1 MGMGKE
7 KDIFDDMSLILLMYN
22 ISQNG
27 IKFARSKSKELTNL
41 RDSYYLLKIYYSEI
55 ELSQEDLCDIFCQS
69 KWTVAKTL
77 RKLEDKGYIE
87 RIINKDN
94 RRKYILKLTKKG
106 EEVIPVLKREV
117 DYWHNSVGLAK
128 ISDES
133 MAVIRDVARK
143 SYNLVND
150 WGLNN
155 GWRDTL

>member
-7 KDIFDDMSLILLMYN
+7 KDIFDDRSLILLMYN

-27 IKFARSKSKELTNL
+27 IKFARSKSKELTNI
-41 RDSYYLLKIYYSEI
+41 RECYYLLKIYYSEI

-69 KWTVAKTL
+69 KGTVAKTL

-106 EEVIPVLKREV
+106 EEVIPVLKREA

-128 ISDES
+128 ISDEY

-150 WGLNN
+150 
-155 GWRDTL
+155 

>member
-27 IKFARSKSKELTNL
+27 IKFARSKSKELINL

-69 KWTVAKTL
+69 KGTVAKTL

-133 MAVIRDVARK
+133 MVVIRDVARK

-150 WGLNN
+150 
-155 GWRDTL
+155 

>member
-69 KWTVAKTL
+69 KGTVAKTL

-133 MAVIRDVARK
+133 MAVIRDVTRK

-150 WGLNN
+150 
-155 GWRDTL
+155 

>member
-1 MGMGKE
+1 MSMGKE

-69 KWTVAKTL
+69 KGTVAKTL

-133 MAVIRDVARK
+133 MDVIWDVARK
-143 SYNLVND
+143 SYNLVK
-150 WGLNN
+150 
-155 GWRDTL
+155 

>member
-69 KWTVAKTL
+69 KGTVAKTL

-128 ISDES
+128 ISDGS

-150 WGLNN
+150 
-155 GWRDTL
+155 

>member
-55 ELSQEDLCDIFCQS
+55 ELSQEDFCNIFCQS
-69 KWTVAKTL
+69 KGTVAKTL

-106 EEVIPVLKREV
+106 EEVIPVLKREA

-133 MAVIRDVARK
+133 MAVIRDVTRK

-150 WGLNN
+150 
-155 GWRDTL
+155 

>member
-55 ELSQEDLCDIFCQS
+55 ELSQEDFCNIFCQS
-69 KWTVAKTL
+69 KGTVAKTL

-106 EEVIPVLKREV
+106 EEVIPVLKRKV

-150 WGLNN
+150 
-155 GWRDTL
+155 

>member
-41 RDSYYLLKIYYSEI
+41 RDNYYLLKIYYSEI

-69 KWTVAKTL
+69 KGTVAKTL

-150 WGLNN
+150 
-155 GWRDTL
+155 

>member
-69 KWTVAKTL
+69 KGTVAKTL

-106 EEVIPVLKREV
+106 EEVIPVLKREM

-133 MAVIRDVARK
+133 MDVIRDVARK
-143 SYNLVND
+143 SYNLVK
-150 WGLNN
+150 
-155 GWRDTL
+155 

>member
-27 IKFARSKSKELTNL
+27 IKFAGSKSKELTNL

-69 KWTVAKTL
+69 KGTVAKTL

-106 EEVIPVLKREV
+106 EEVIPVLKRDV

-133 MAVIRDVARK
+133 MDVIRDVARK

-150 WGLNN
+150 
-155 GWRDTL
+155 

>member
-27 IKFARSKSKELTNL
+27 IKFARSKSKELINL

-69 KWTVAKTL
+69 KGTVAKTL

-150 WGLNN
+150 
-155 GWRDTL
+155 

>member
-27 IKFARSKSKELTNL
+27 IKFARSKSKELTNI
-41 RDSYYLLKIYYSEI
+41 RECYYLLKIYYSEI

-69 KWTVAKTL
+69 KTL

-106 EEVIPVLKREV
+106 EEVIPVLKREA

-128 ISDES
+128 ISDEY

-150 WGLNN
+150 
-155 GWRDTL
+155 

>member
-69 KWTVAKTL
+69 KGTVAKTL

-106 EEVIPVLKREV
+106 EEVIPVLKREA

-133 MAVIRDVARK
+133 MAVIRDVTRK

-150 WGLNN
+150 
-155 GWRDTL
+155 

>member
-69 KWTVAKTL
+69 KVTVAKTL

-150 WGLNN
+150 
-155 GWRDTL
+155 

>member
-41 RDSYYLLKIYYSEI
+41 HDSYYLLKIYYSEI

-69 KWTVAKTL
+69 KGTVAKTL

-106 EEVIPVLKREV
+106 EEVIPVLKREM

-133 MAVIRDVARK
+133 MDVIRDVARK
-143 SYNLVND
+143 SYNLVK
-150 WGLNN
+150 
-155 GWRDTL
+155 

>member
-55 ELSQEDLCDIFCQS
+55 ELSQEDFCNIFCQS
-69 KWTVAKTL
+69 KGTVAKTL

-94 RRKYILKLTKKG
+94 RRKYILKLTKKR

-150 WGLNN
+150 
-155 GWRDTL
+155 

>member
-7 KDIFDDMSLILLMYN
+7 KYIFDDMSLILLMYN

-69 KWTVAKTL
+69 KGTVAKTL

-150 WGLNN
+150 
-155 GWRDTL
+155 

>member
-27 IKFARSKSKELTNL
+27 IKFARSKSKELTNI
-41 RDSYYLLKIYYSEI
+41 RECYYLLKIYYSEI

-69 KWTVAKTL
+69 KGTVAKTL

-106 EEVIPVLKREV
+106 EELIPVLKREA

-128 ISDES
+128 ISDEY

-150 WGLNN
+150 
-155 GWRDTL
+155 

>member
-69 KWTVAKTL
+69 KGTVAKTL

-117 DYWHNSVGLAK
+117 DYGHNSVGLAK

-150 WGLNN
+150 
-155 GWRDTL
+155 

>member
-22 ISQNG
+22 IYQNG

-69 KWTVAKTL
+69 KGTVAKTL

-150 WGLNN
+150 
-155 GWRDTL
+155 

>member
-69 KWTVAKTL
+69 KGTVAKTL

-133 MAVIRDVARK
+133 MDVIWDVARK
-143 SYNLVND
+143 SYNLVK
-150 WGLNN
+150 
-155 GWRDTL
+155 